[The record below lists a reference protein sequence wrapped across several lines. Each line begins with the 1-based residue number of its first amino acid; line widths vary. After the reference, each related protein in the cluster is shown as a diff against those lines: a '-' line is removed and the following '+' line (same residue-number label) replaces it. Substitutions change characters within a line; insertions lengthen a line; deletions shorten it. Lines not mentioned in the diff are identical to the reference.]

1 MLYVPL
7 IKDPDTQNNKN
18 WYVNTNHEFLEYFYK
33 KQLIIKYFAI
43 NFILEKMEISLSE
56 QVNKVCFKTKIF
68 FK

>member
-18 WYVNTNHEFLEYFYK
+18 MSTLTMNSLNIFYK

-56 QVNKVCFKTKIF
+56 QVNKVCFKTKVF